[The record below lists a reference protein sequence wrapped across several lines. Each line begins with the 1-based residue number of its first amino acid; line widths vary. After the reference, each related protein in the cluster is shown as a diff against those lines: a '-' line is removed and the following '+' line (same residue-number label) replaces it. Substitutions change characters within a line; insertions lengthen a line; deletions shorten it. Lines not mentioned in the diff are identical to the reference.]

1 MKDLLRKCPHHQVPK
16 WQLVQ
21 SFYDGLSDKNRQ
33 MIDSSCGGTF
43 MLKSEDEEWRL
54 FDTLAENSLH
64 HASSSHSDRATP
76 SIQKKAGVLEIG
88 PSTAL
93 QCKVDMIAQKLD
105 QLLSGPST
113 TQQVCTLC
121 ASPAHEI
128 TECPSAAQYPEFVQE
143 QVQAAQGYVRPP
155 NNPFS
160 STYNPGW
167 RNHPNFSWKNP
178 QSSMQMPTSS
188 QPARQPSF
196 TQPFQRPSYSQSS
209 SSSVLPPIQQESAPQ
224 TSFEERLL
232 QAFQEVKT
240 SNQNA
245 FEKCSQILSS
255 HTQSIAKL
263 ESQMGQLAEAIS
275 RRPEGTLPSQA
286 VMNPKG
292 KDQMTGGL
300 FHTETQQQAKSVMA
314 LRSGREYHVESRER
328 ESRERIEEPE
338 TIVSPTSAQPSLS
351 SPSPS
356 SSSSL
361 SSSSSSSS
369 SVQKKDRSEP
379 SHKEEEPAEYIPP
392 PPYPKALESPGYRG
406 KQGAKIQD
414 MLDIFKHV
422 QINLPL
428 LDAIQQVPAYAK
440 FLKELCTQK
449 RKSRERVPNRV
460 HLTEQVSSVLQH
472 QTPPKL
478 KDPGAPIIA
487 CTIGNI
493 RIERALLDLG
503 ASVNILPGYFF
514 DSFGLGEMRSTPIT
528 LQLADRSVKVPRGVL
543 EDVLVKVDDFYFP
556 VDFIILDMEGV
567 DSQHQTPIIL
577 GRPFLA
583 TANACI
589 NCRTGAMDLSF
600 GNRKVKLNIFNAA
613 MGPAGDM
620 DCFHVDIAH
629 ELLEEQPDLYITEDS
644 LDLYHIEKNSGVDSV
659 DVSRVSSERPPW
671 GAIIEPLPPLAETPA
686 KSSIESPP
694 KLELKPLPDSLKY
707 AYLGDD
713 ETLPVIIFVPAH

>member
-1 MKDLLRKCPHHQVPK
+1 
-16 WQLVQ
+16 
-21 SFYDGLSDKNRQ
+21 
-33 MIDSSCGGTF
+33 
-43 MLKSEDEEWRL
+43 
-54 FDTLAENSLH
+54 
-64 HASSSHSDRATP
+64 
-76 SIQKKAGVLEIG
+76 
-88 PSTAL
+88 
-93 QCKVDMIAQKLD
+93 
-105 QLLSGPST
+105 
-113 TQQVCTLC
+113 
-121 ASPAHEI
+121 
-128 TECPSAAQYPEFVQE
+128 
-143 QVQAAQGYVRPP
+143 
-155 NNPFS
+155 
-160 STYNPGW
+160 
-167 RNHPNFSWKNP
+167 
-178 QSSMQMPTSS
+178 MQMPTSS

-209 SSSVLPPIQQESAPQ
+209 SSSVPPPIQQESAPQ

-351 SPSPS
+351 SPP
-356 SSSSL
+356 SSL
-361 SSSSSSSS
+361 SSSSLSSS

-392 PPYPKALESPGYRG
+392 PPYPKALESPGFRG

-449 RKSRERVPNRV
+449 SKSRERVPNRV

-600 GNRKVKLNIFNAA
+600 GNR
-613 MGPAGDM
+613 
-620 DCFHVDIAH
+620 
-629 ELLEEQPDLYITEDS
+629 
-644 LDLYHIEKNSGVDSV
+644 
-659 DVSRVSSERPPW
+659 RRSS
-671 GAIIEPLPPLAETPA
+671 
-686 KSSIESPP
+686 
-694 KLELKPLPDSLKY
+694 
-707 AYLGDD
+707 
-713 ETLPVIIFVPAH
+713 